1 MMNLSEIWLAGLLR
15 EQQQCDR
22 PKLPHKGRGLLES
35 ANDETEVLV
44 TLTGSQDKKRSV
56 SK

>member
-1 MMNLSEIWLAGLLR
+1 MMNLSEIWLAGLLQ